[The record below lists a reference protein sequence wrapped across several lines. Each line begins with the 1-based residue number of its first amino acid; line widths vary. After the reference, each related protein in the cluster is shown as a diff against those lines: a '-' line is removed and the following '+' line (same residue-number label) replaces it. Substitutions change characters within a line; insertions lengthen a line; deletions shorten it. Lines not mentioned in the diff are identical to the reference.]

1 MEYKEK
7 NILRVRVPQSNSRGG
22 KKAWVELLKQKVVD
36 RAERAWYKRK
46 HECNSL
52 TSLLTTKGK
61 DGKKNPEINT
71 CQLLCE
77 GIDYMKQ

>member
-7 NILRVRVPQSNSRGG
+7 NILRVRIPQSNSRGG
-22 KKAWVELLKQKVVD
+22 KKAWVWLLKQKVVD
-36 RAERAWYKRK
+36 RAERALYKRE

-61 DGKKNPEINT
+61 DEKKKNKN
-71 CQLLCE
+71 L
-77 GIDYMKQ
+77 K